1 MHLFLTGLLLVGTSI
16 TNLASA
22 YPHQPEMHVDTRD
35 ETLAALETRAGLKL
49 KVGRDPTTGVTCPE
63 TNNANFPHQDEH
75 AYTTNQIKQ
84 AFLEG
89 AKLAAA
95 GKSLGDND
103 YPHDFGNAEDLPFP
117 CGKSQMEF
125 IIMPDGHVYDGEDA
139 RQMPDRVVFEYKKT
153 STEMQVLYCGVMRH
167 GPARP
172 FLNCP

>member
-1 MHLFLTGLLLVGTSI
+1 MFLTGLLLVGASI

-22 YPHQPEMHVDTRD
+22 YPHQPDMHETRD

-95 GKSLGDND
+95 GKSLGDSEF
-103 YPHDFGNAEDLPFP
+103 PFLHTHSISSDLTFLKRRRLPSRFWQRGGPAFP
-117 CGKSQMEF
+117 VRQE
-125 IIMPDGHVYDGEDA
+125 PDGIHHHARRPCIRWRGRQTDA
-139 RQMPDRVVFEYKKT
+139 
-153 STEMQVLYCGVMRH
+153 
-167 GPARP
+167 GPCS
-172 FLNCP
+172 F